1 MVLFL
6 LLALWIFV
14 ITLGVL
20 LVMFIVQMLV
30 DAAQHQF
37 TNSNEKTVWL
47 AVIALTFGV
56 GAIVYYLSVRKKG

>member
-37 TNSNEKTVWL
+37 TNSNEKIVWL